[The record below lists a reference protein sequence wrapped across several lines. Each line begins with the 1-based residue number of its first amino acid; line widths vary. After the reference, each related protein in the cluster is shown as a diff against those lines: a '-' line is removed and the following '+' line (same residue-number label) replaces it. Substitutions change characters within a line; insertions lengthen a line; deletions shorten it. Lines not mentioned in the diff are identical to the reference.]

1 MSEGLQLT
9 GLVVSMGGA
18 IGAVIAAVVG
28 MRNSRKIDDLDSK
41 VDVLSG
47 RADEHGRILQSLIGA
62 LLKTTP

>member
-1 MSEGLQLT
+1 MNEGLQLA
-9 GLVVSMGGA
+9 GLFVSLGGA

-47 RADEHGRILQSLIGA
+47 RVDEQGKTLQSVIGA
-62 LLKTTP
+62 LLKTP

>member
-1 MSEGLQLT
+1 M

-28 MRNSRKIDDLDSK
+28 MRNGRKIDDLHGK

-47 RADEHGRILQSLIGA
+47 RVDEHGRILQSLMGA
-62 LLKTTP
+62 RLKTP

>member
-1 MSEGLQLT
+1 MNEGLHLA
-9 GLVVSMGGA
+9 GLFVSLGGA

-47 RADEHGRILQSLIGA
+47 RVDEQGKTLQSVIGA
-62 LLKTTP
+62 LLKTP

>member
-1 MSEGLQLT
+1 MSEGLQLM

-47 RADEHGRILQSLIGA
+47 RVDEHGKILQSLIGA
-62 LLKTTP
+62 LLKTP

>member
-9 GLVVSMGGA
+9 GLVASMGGA

-28 MRNSRKIDDLDSK
+28 MRNGKKIDDLDSK

-47 RADEHGRILQSLIGA
+47 RVDEHGEILQSLIGA
-62 LLKTTP
+62 LLKTS

>member
-9 GLVVSMGGA
+9 GFVASMGGA

-47 RADEHGRILQSLIGA
+47 RVDEHGEILQSLIGA
-62 LLKTTP
+62 LLKTS